1 MTAKMICERCNREGR
16 IMFKVKMA
24 GAGAPYITKL
34 CDRCVAE
41 WMDEI
46 PERFIFIEKIT

>member
-1 MTAKMICERCNREGR
+1 MTAKIICERCNREGR
-16 IMFKVKMA
+16 VMFKVKMVA
-24 GAGAPYITKL
+24 NYIINL

-46 PERFIFIEKIT
+46 PERFIFIEKII